1 MLPEYYQSHLIHIK
15 VHDQLLSTLYPLKWQ
30 METPFLIIII
40 VLVLVILIILLIIRN
55 RKDEKDFES
64 DLKKDRSEPLV
75 HDTDMG
81 EKERL

>member
-1 MLPEYYQSHLIHIK
+1 
-15 VHDQLLSTLYPLKWQ
+15 